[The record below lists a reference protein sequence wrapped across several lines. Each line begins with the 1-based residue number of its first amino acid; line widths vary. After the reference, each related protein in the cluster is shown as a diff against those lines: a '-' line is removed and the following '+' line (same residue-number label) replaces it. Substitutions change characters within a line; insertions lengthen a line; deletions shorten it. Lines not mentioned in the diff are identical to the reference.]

1 MSRDRYQPGM
11 DDQEVLD
18 RLATKP
24 RRERHPGQFRRTAAL
39 AGFIDDL
46 KATFAESSSVVTDAE
61 PVQRNDWIVQP
72 APRPVREVQK
82 IELCELRVISSILI
96 VEADRVPHHRVRRG
110 NSPELLQDFE

>member
-1 MSRDRYQPGM
+1 MPRDRYQPGM

-24 RRERHPGQFRRTAAL
+24 RRERRPGQFRRTAAL

-46 KATFAESSSVVTDAE
+46 KAAFAESSSVVTDAE

-72 APRPVREVQK
+72 ASRPVREVQK

-110 NSPELLQDFE
+110 NSPELLQDVE

>member
-1 MSRDRYQPGM
+1 MPRDRYQPGM
-11 DDQEVLD
+11 DDKEVLY

-46 KATFAESSSVVTDAE
+46 KAAFAESSSVVTEAE

-72 APRPVREVQK
+72 APRPVRKVQK
-82 IELCELRVISSILI
+82 LNCVSS
-96 VEADRVPHHRVRRG
+96 E
-110 NSPELLQDFE
+110 S